1 MPQSRTKRETEAEER
16 RSGRENCKGAEDVL
30 LSGFWFLVFDYPT
43 ARSSNLT
50 PHEECSVERFSA
62 LIGFVLILAIA
73 FALSNNKK
81 SIRWKTVMWGLL
93 LQIVTA
99 VAVLKGDLI
108 ARLLAPVA
116 LPLSQIGAALLFIGL
131 AVAFYFVARKMEG
144 QTRRFVWS
152 AFGLVAL
159 YLFLSYNLLKYL
171 FENMKEVVNKLIGYT
186 AEGSKFVFGPLGDP
200 ASTNPGFVFATMV
213 LPTIIFI
220 ASIFAILYY
229 IGVMQVVVRFFAKL
243 MSRFMGASGAE
254 STSVAASIFMGQ
266 TEAPLTIRP
275 FLPDMTLSELM
286 TIMTAGMAHISGGIM
301 AAYVLVAKVDVI
313 HLLTAVIMTAPG
325 AIMMAKII
333 VPEVDQPKT
342 GGDVEVV
349 VPKQDV
355 NIIDAAGR
363 GAIEGLHLS
372 LNVAGMLIAFIAL
385 VALVNGVFGAVH
397 GWLLSAA
404 PAVAAWFP
412 ASLDLLLGF
421 IFRPIAWAMGVN
433 WADSLQV
440 GNLLGT
446 RMVLNEFVAF
456 ANLGTYTAAHPAG
469 TLGALSPRSIVIVTY
484 ALCGFANFSSIAIQI
499 GGIGSLAPSRRG
511 DLARLGLRAMLA
523 GTLANFLTATIAGML
538 L

>member
-1 MPQSRTKRETEAEER
+1 MER
-16 RSGRENCKGAEDVL
+16 
-30 LSGFWFLVFDYPT
+30 
-43 ARSSNLT
+43 LT
-50 PHEECSVERFSA
+50 A
-62 LIGFVLILAIA
+62 LIGFFAILVIA
-73 FALSNNKK
+73 WALSTERRAIKW
-81 SIRWKTVMWGLL
+81 RPVVWGLI
-93 LQIVTA
+93 LQIVVAICVLKGELIERALSGIALPLERWGAALVFVLATV
-99 VAVLKGDLI
+99 VAVLI
-108 ARLLAPVA
+108 ART
-116 LPLSQIGAALLFIGL
+116 LPLGA
-131 AVAFYFVARKMEG
+131 
-144 QTRRFVWS
+144 RRPLWIAYGIFS
-152 AFGLVAL
+152 L
-159 YLFLSYNLLKYL
+159 YLFLTFNLLHFI
-171 FENMKEVVNKLIGYT
+171 FETMKGVVNKLIGYT
-186 AEGSKFVFGPLGDP
+186 QEGSTFVFGDLG
-200 ASTNPGFVFATMV
+200 AGNSKVGFIFATQV

-229 IGVMQVVVRFFAKL
+229 IGVMQIVVKFFAKA

-275 FLPDMTLSELM
+275 FLPDMTRSELM

-325 AIMMAKII
+325 AIMMAKIM
-333 VPEVDQPKT
+333 VPETEQPLT

-385 VALVNGVFGAVH
+385 VALVNGMFGYVH
-397 GWLLSAA
+397 GYAG
-404 PAVAAWFP
+404 WFP
-412 ASLDLLLGF
+412 ASLDIVLGY
-421 IFRPIAWAMGVN
+421 IFRPIAWAMGVS
-433 WADSLQV
+433 WKDSLTV

-456 ANLGTYTAAHPAG
+456 VKLGEPG
-469 TLGALSPRSIVIVTY
+469 IGDALDFRSKIITTY

-511 DLARLGLRAMLA
+511 DLARLGLRAMIA
-523 GTLANFLTATIAGML
+523 GTLANFLTATIAGIL

>member
-1 MPQSRTKRETEAEER
+1 M
-16 RSGRENCKGAEDVL
+16 
-30 LSGFWFLVFDYPT
+30 
-43 ARSSNLT
+43 
-50 PHEECSVERFSA
+50 ERFSA
-62 LIGFVLILAIA
+62 LIGFVVILGIA
-73 FALSNNKK
+73 FLLSNNKRA
-81 SIRWKTVMWGLL
+81 IRWRTVFWGLL
-93 LQIVTA
+93 LQILIA
-99 VAVLKGDLI
+99 IAVLKGELI
-108 ARLLAPVA
+108 ARLFAPIA
-116 LPLSQIGAALLFIGL
+116 LPLERYGAAIVFVVL
-131 AVAFYFVARKMEG
+131 AVVVYQIAVRLPLSAR
-144 QTRRFVWS
+144 RPLWY
-152 AFGLVAL
+152 AFGVAAL
-159 YLFLSYNLLKYL
+159 YLLLTFNLLAYM
-171 FENMKEVVNKLIGYT
+171 FEKLKEVVNNLIGYT

-200 ASTNPGFVFATMV
+200 KGAIFVFATMV

-220 ASIFAILYY
+220 ASIFAVLYY
-229 IGVMQVVVRFFAKL
+229 LGVMQLVVKFFAK
-243 MSRFMGASGAE
+243 MMTRFMGASGAE

-275 FLPDMTLSELM
+275 FLADMTMSELM

-342 GGDVEVV
+342 GGDVEVI

-355 NIIDAAGR
+355 NVIDAAGR
-363 GAIEGLHLS
+363 GAIEGMGLS
-372 LNVAGMLIAFIAL
+372 INVLAMLIAFIAL
-385 VALVNGVFGAVH
+385 VALVNGMFGYVH
-397 GWLLSAA
+397 NYWS
-404 PAVAAWFP
+404 WFP
-412 ASLDLLLGF
+412 ASLDLVLGYVF
-421 IFRPIAWAMGVN
+421 AAVAWCMGV
-433 WADSLQV
+433 ASKDIVTV

-456 ANLGTYTAAHPAG
+456 ARLGDIVKANPN
-469 TLGALSPRSIVIVTY
+469 ALNPRSFVIVTY

>member
-1 MPQSRTKRETEAEER
+1 
-16 RSGRENCKGAEDVL
+16 
-30 LSGFWFLVFDYPT
+30 
-43 ARSSNLT
+43 
-50 PHEECSVERFSA
+50 VERFSA
-62 LIGFVLILAIA
+62 LIGFVLILVIA
-73 FALSNNKK
+73 YALSNNKS
-81 SIRWKTVMWGLL
+81 SIRWKTVFWGLV
-93 LQIVTA
+93 LQILIA
-99 VAVLKGDLI
+99 IAVLKGELI
-108 ARLLAPVA
+108 AEAFGAPAGREIALLGFIALAVIVTQVAKRIPEGARRILWIGFAVVSAVLFLAFNLLAH
-116 LPLSQIGAALLFIGL
+116 
-131 AVAFYFVARKMEG
+131 
-144 QTRRFVWS
+144 
-152 AFGLVAL
+152 
-159 YLFLSYNLLKYL
+159 L
-171 FENMKEVVNKLIGYT
+171 FENMKYIVNKLIGYT
-186 AEGSKFVFGPLGDP
+186 AEGSKFVFGTLGDGN
-200 ASTNPGFVFATMV
+200 SSLGFIFATQV

-229 IGVMQVVVRFFAKL
+229 IGVMQLVVRFFAKL
-243 MSRFMGASGAE
+243 MTRFMGASGAE

-275 FLPDMTLSELM
+275 FLPEMTMSELM

-342 GGDVEVV
+342 GGDVEVI

-385 VALVNGVFGAVH
+385 VALINGMFGAVNAY
-397 GWLLSAA
+397 W
-404 PAVAAWFP
+404 AWFP
-412 ASLDLLLGF
+412 PSLDIVLGW
-421 IFRPIAWAMGVN
+421 IFRPIAWAMGVA
-433 WADSLQV
+433 WKDAQIV
-440 GNLLGT
+440 GDLLGT

-456 ANLGTYTAAHPAG
+456 AKLGEIVTANPN
-469 TLGALSPRSIVIVTY
+469 ALDPRSFVITTY

-499 GGIGSLAPSRRG
+499 GGIGSLAPTRRG
-511 DLARLGLRAMLA
+511 DLARLGLRAMFA

>member
-1 MPQSRTKRETEAEER
+1 M
-16 RSGRENCKGAEDVL
+16 
-30 LSGFWFLVFDYPT
+30 
-43 ARSSNLT
+43 
-50 PHEECSVERFSA
+50 ERFSA

-73 FALSNNKK
+73 YALSNNKHA
-81 SIRWKTVMWGLL
+81 IRWKTVFWGLL
-93 LQIVTA
+93 LQILIA
-99 VAVLKGDLI
+99 IAVLKGEPISRAIVGPNPPISRGIASLI
-108 ARLLAPVA
+108 FIAVAIIVYQIAKRMKAGKRGLWIGFAVFSVAIFVTFNLLA
-116 LPLSQIGAALLFIGL
+116 F
-131 AVAFYFVARKMEG
+131 
-144 QTRRFVWS
+144 
-152 AFGLVAL
+152 
-159 YLFLSYNLLKYL
+159 L
-171 FENMKEVVNKLIGYT
+171 FENLKEVVNRLISYT
-186 AEGSKFVFGPLGDP
+186 GEGSKFVFGVLGDQ
-200 ASTNPGFVFATMV
+200 TNKSIGFVFATQV

-220 ASIFAILYY
+220 ASIFAVLYY
-229 IGVMQVVVRFFAKL
+229 IGVMQLVVRFFASMMNK
-243 MSRFMGASGAE
+243 FMGASGAE

-275 FLPDMTLSELM
+275 FLDEMTMSELM

-325 AIMMAKII
+325 AIMMSKII
-333 VPEVDQPKT
+333 VPEVDTPKT

-385 VALVNGVFGAVH
+385 VALVNGMFGYVH
-397 GWLLSAA
+397 TLWGS
-404 PAVAAWFP
+404 FP
-412 ASLDLLLGF
+412 DSLDKVLGW
-421 IFRPIAWAMGVN
+421 IFAPIAWAMGVA
-433 WADSLQV
+433 WKDALTV

-456 ANLGTYTAAHPAG
+456 AKLGEPG
-469 TLGALSPRSIVIVTY
+469 VGSSLSPRSFVITTY

-511 DLARLGLRAMLA
+511 DLARLGMRAMFA

>member
-1 MPQSRTKRETEAEER
+1 M
-16 RSGRENCKGAEDVL
+16 
-30 LSGFWFLVFDYPT
+30 
-43 ARSSNLT
+43 
-50 PHEECSVERFSA
+50 ERFTG
-62 LIGFVLILAIA
+62 LIGFAAIMLIAWLMSTDRKAI
-73 FALSNNKK
+73 KW
-81 SIRWKTVMWGLL
+81 RPVGWGLA
-93 LQIVTA
+93 LQIV
-99 VAVLKGDLI
+99 VAIFVLKGRQI
-108 ARLLAPVA
+108 AEAFGAIAPPLEQWGVA
-116 LPLSQIGAALLFIGL
+116 LIFIGL
-131 AVAFYFVARKMEG
+131 AIVVTVAAKFLPPGARRG
-144 QTRRFVWS
+144 LWIV
-152 AFGLVAL
+152 FGVISLI
-159 YLFLSYNLLKYL
+159 LFLAYNLLAYL
-171 FENMKEVVNKLIGYT
+171 FETMKHVVNGLIGYT
-186 AEGSKFVFGPLGDP
+186 QVGSEFVFGTLGAPDGGK
-200 ASTNPGFVFATMV
+200 AKLGFIFATQV

-229 IGVMQVVVRFFAKL
+229 LGVMQLVVKFFAKI
-243 MSRFMGASGAE
+243 MARFMGASGAE

-275 FLPDMTLSELM
+275 FLPDMTRSELM

-325 AIMMAKII
+325 AIMMAKLM
-333 VPEVDQPKT
+333 VPETEVPAT
-342 GGDVEVV
+342 GGDVNVV

-355 NIIDAAGR
+355 NVIDAAGR

-385 VALVNGVFGAVH
+385 VAMVNGMFGWAH
-397 GWLLSAA
+397 GMWS
-404 PAVAAWFP
+404 WFP
-412 ASLDLLLGF
+412 ASLDIVFGW
-421 IFRPIAWAMGVN
+421 IFRPIAWAMGVS
-433 WADSLQV
+433 WKDSFMV

-456 ANLGTYTAAHPAG
+456 VKLGEPG
-469 TLGALSPRSIVIVTY
+469 VGSSLDPRSFVITTY

-511 DLARLGLRAMLA
+511 DLARLGLRAMVA

>member
-1 MPQSRTKRETEAEER
+1 M
-16 RSGRENCKGAEDVL
+16 
-30 LSGFWFLVFDYPT
+30 
-43 ARSSNLT
+43 
-50 PHEECSVERFSA
+50 ERFSA
-62 LIGFVLILAIA
+62 LIGFAAILLIAVL
-73 FALSNNKK
+73 LSTNRRA
-81 SIRWKTVMWGLL
+81 IRWKTIFWGLL

-99 VAVLKGDLI
+99 ILVLKGAWISTQFASFSPPMSRVMASAIFIVLAIVVYQI
-108 ARLLAPVA
+108 AIRMPAG
-116 LPLSQIGAALLFIGL
+116 SRR
-131 AVAFYFVARKMEG
+131 AVWTGFGV
-144 QTRRFVWS
+144 VS
-152 AFGLVAL
+152 A
-159 YLFLSYNLLKYL
+159 YLFLAYNLLAFL
-171 FENMKEVVNKLIGYT
+171 FENLKEVVNHLIGYT
-186 AEGSKFVFGPLGDP
+186 AEGAKFVFGPLGDP
-200 ASTNPGFVFATMV
+200 ASKSIGFVFACQV

-229 IGVMQVVVRFFAKL
+229 LGVMQLVVRFFAK
-243 MSRFMGASGAE
+243 MMTRFMGASGAE

-275 FLPDMTLSELM
+275 FIPDMTMSELM
-286 TIMTAGMAHISGGIM
+286 TIMTAGMAHVSGGIM

-333 VPEVDQPKT
+333 VPETDKPKT
-342 GGDVEVV
+342 GGDVQAD

-385 VALVNGVFGAVH
+385 VALINGVFGWANAHLYFNWH
-397 GWLLSAA
+397 GEARS
-404 PAVAAWFP
+404 VVP
-412 ASLDLLLGF
+412 ASLDLLLGT
-421 IFRPIAWAMGVN
+421 IFRPIAWAMGVS
-433 WADSLQV
+433 WKDSLTV

-456 ANLGTYTAAHPAG
+456 ANLGKPG
-469 TLGALSPRSIVIVTY
+469 VGSSLDPRSFTIVTY

>member
-1 MPQSRTKRETEAEER
+1 M
-16 RSGRENCKGAEDVL
+16 
-30 LSGFWFLVFDYPT
+30 
-43 ARSSNLT
+43 
-50 PHEECSVERFSA
+50 ERFSA
-62 LIGFVLILAIA
+62 LIGFVVILGIA
-73 FALSNNKK
+73 YGLSNNKK
-81 SIRWKTVMWGLL
+81 SIRWKTVGWGLL
-93 LQIVTA
+93 LQIA
-99 VAVLKGDLI
+99 IAICVLKGEVI
-108 ARLLAPVA
+108 AGAFAAVAP
-116 LPLSQIGAALLFIGL
+116 PLERWGAALIFIIV
-131 AVAFYFVARKMEG
+131 AVVIAQAVKLVAVES
-144 QTRRFVWS
+144 RRFVWW
-152 AFGLVAL
+152 AFGVFAL
-159 YLFLSYNLLKYL
+159 YFFLAFNLLAFL
-171 FENMKEVVNKLIGYT
+171 FQTLKDVVNRFIAYSG
-186 AEGSKFVFGPLGDP
+186 EGSKFVFGELGVQNS
-200 ASTNPGFVFATMV
+200 AKIGFIFATQV

-220 ASIFAILYY
+220 ASIFAVLYY
-229 IGVMQVVVRFFAKL
+229 IGVMQLVVKFFAKV

-275 FLPDMTLSELM
+275 FLPEMTMSELM

-325 AIMMAKII
+325 AIMMSKII
-333 VPEVDQPKT
+333 VPEVDKPKT

-385 VALVNGVFGAVH
+385 VALVNGMFGYVH
-397 GWLLSAA
+397 TL
-404 PAVAAWFP
+404 VAWFP
-412 ASLDLLLGF
+412 ASLDIVLGWVF
-421 IFRPIAWAMGVN
+421 SPIAWAMGV
-433 WADSLQV
+433 ARKDMFVV

-456 ANLGTYTAAHPAG
+456 AKLGEPG
-469 TLGALSPRSIVIVTY
+469 VGSSLDPRSFVITTY

-499 GGIGSLAPSRRG
+499 GGISSLAPTRRG
-511 DLARLGLRAMLA
+511 DLARLGMRAMLA
-523 GTLANFLTATIAGML
+523 GTLANFLTATIAGVL

>member
-1 MPQSRTKRETEAEER
+1 M
-16 RSGRENCKGAEDVL
+16 
-30 LSGFWFLVFDYPT
+30 
-43 ARSSNLT
+43 
-50 PHEECSVERFSA
+50 ERFSA
-62 LIGFVLILAIA
+62 LIGFVGILAIA
-73 FALSNNKK
+73 FLLSTNRRA
-81 SIRWKTVMWGLL
+81 IRWKTVGWGLT
-93 LQIVTA
+93 LQILTA
-99 VAVLKGDLI
+99 IAVLKGTQI
-108 ARLLAPVA
+108 AHAFGIFMPA
-116 LPLSQIGAALLFIGL
+116 MSPWIAALIFIALTVIVVQIAKRMTHGPATNGL
-131 AVAFYFVARKMEG
+131 WTVYLVISAV
-144 QTRRFVWS
+144 
-152 AFGLVAL
+152 
-159 YLFLSYNLLKYL
+159 LFLAYNLLAFL
-171 FENMKEVVNKLIGYT
+171 FENLKEVVTRLISYT
-186 AEGSKFVFGPLGDP
+186 AEGSKFVFGALGDP
-200 ASTNPGFVFATMV
+200 ANKNIGFVFACQV

-229 IGVMQVVVRFFAKL
+229 LGVMQVVVRFFAKL

-254 STSVAASIFMGQ
+254 SLSVAASIFMGQ

-275 FLPDMTLSELM
+275 FIEGMTMSELM

-325 AIMMAKII
+325 AIMMAKMI
-333 VPEVDQPKT
+333 VPETEKPAT
-342 GGDVEVV
+342 GADVEVV

-355 NIIDAAGR
+355 NVIDAAGR

-385 VALVNGVFGAVH
+385 VALINGVFGFVH
-397 GWLLSAA
+397 GHAL
-404 PAVAAWFP
+404 WFP
-412 ASLDLLLGF
+412 GSLDKLLGW
-421 IFRPIAWAMGVN
+421 IFSPIAWAMGVS
-433 WADSLQV
+433 WKDSLTV

-456 ANLGTYTAAHPAG
+456 AKLGEPG
-469 TLGALSPRSIVIVTY
+469 IGSSLDPRSFVIVTY

-511 DLARLGLRAMLA
+511 DLARLGMRAMIA

>member
-1 MPQSRTKRETEAEER
+1 M
-16 RSGRENCKGAEDVL
+16 
-30 LSGFWFLVFDYPT
+30 
-43 ARSSNLT
+43 
-50 PHEECSVERFSA
+50 ERFTA
-62 LIGFVLILAIA
+62 LIGFFAILAIA
-73 FALSNNKK
+73 WAMSTNKAAIK
-81 SIRWKTVMWGLL
+81 WRPVIWGLI
-93 LQIVTA
+93 LQIVIA
-99 VAVLKGDLI
+99 VFVLKGEPI
-108 ARLLAPVA
+108 AGALAPFA
-116 LPLSQIGAALLFIGL
+116 LPLERWGAALLFIVIAIVFVQIAKRVAPGARRGL
-131 AVAFYFVARKMEG
+131 WAV
-144 QTRRFVWS
+144 
-152 AFGLVAL
+152 FGIITL
-159 YLFLSYNLLKYL
+159 YLFLAFNLLAYL
-171 FENMKEVVNKLIGYT
+171 FETMKGVVNNLIGYT
-186 AEGSKFVFGPLGDP
+186 SEGAAFVFGDLAKSEGKV
-200 ASTNPGFVFATMV
+200 GFVFAMQV

-229 IGVMQVVVRFFAKL
+229 IGVMQVIVKFFAKM

-275 FLPDMTLSELM
+275 FLPDMTRSELM

-325 AIMMAKII
+325 AIMMAKIM
-333 VPEVDQPKT
+333 VPETEQTTT

-355 NIIDAAGR
+355 NVIDAAGR

-372 LNVAGMLIAFIAL
+372 VNVAGMLIAFIAL
-385 VALVNGVFGAVH
+385 VALVNGIFGYVH
-397 GWLLSAA
+397 GA
-404 PAVAAWFP
+404 AAWFP
-412 ASLDLLLGF
+412 ASLDVVLGW
-421 IFRPIAWAMGVN
+421 IFRPIAWAMGVS
-433 WADSLQV
+433 WKDSLTV

-456 ANLGTYTAAHPAG
+456 VKLGEPGVGNMLDH
-469 TLGALSPRSIVIVTY
+469 RSFVIATY

-511 DLARLGLRAMLA
+511 DLARLGLRAMIA
-523 GTLANFLTATIAGML
+523 GTLANFLTATIAGVL

>member
-1 MPQSRTKRETEAEER
+1 M
-16 RSGRENCKGAEDVL
+16 
-30 LSGFWFLVFDYPT
+30 
-43 ARSSNLT
+43 
-50 PHEECSVERFSA
+50 ERFTA
-62 LIGFVLILAIA
+62 LIGFVAIMAIAYAMSTNRSAIKWRPVFWGLILQ
-73 FALSNNKK
+73 F
-81 SIRWKTVMWGLL
+81 V
-93 LQIVTA
+93 VA
-99 VAVLKGDLI
+99 VFVLKGTVI
-108 ARLLAPVA
+108 SEALAPFA
-116 LPLSQIGAALLFIGL
+116 LDLSRAGAALAFIIISILASQIARFVSGVGRRGLWIAYGL
-131 AVAFYFVARKMEG
+131 A
-144 QTRRFVWS
+144 S
-152 AFGLVAL
+152 L
-159 YLFLSYNLLKYL
+159 YLFLTYDLLAYL
-171 FENMKEVVNKLIGYT
+171 FENMKSVVNNLIGYT
-186 AEGSKFVFGPLGDP
+186 QEGAKFVFGTLGAGD
-200 ASTNPGFVFATMV
+200 SSLGFIFATQV

-229 IGVMQVVVRFFAKL
+229 LGVMQVVVRFFAKV

-275 FLPDMTLSELM
+275 FLPTMTMSELM
-286 TIMTAGMAHISGGIM
+286 TVMTAGMAHISGGIM

-325 AIMMAKII
+325 AIMMAKLI
-333 VPEVDQPKT
+333 VPETEQPATGADVNVD
-342 GGDVEVV
+342 

-385 VALVNGVFGAVH
+385 VALVNGMFGYVH
-397 GWLLSAA
+397 SF
-404 PAVAAWFP
+404 AAWFP
-412 ASLDLLLGF
+412 ASLDIVLGWV
-421 IFRPIAWAMGVN
+421 FRPIAWAMGVT
-433 WADSLQV
+433 WKDSLIV

-456 ANLGTYTAAHPAG
+456 VKLGEAG
-469 TLGALSPRSIVIVTY
+469 VGDVLTVRSKVIATY

-511 DLARLGLRAMLA
+511 DLARLGLRAMIA
-523 GTLANFLTATIAGML
+523 GTLANFLTATIAGFL

>member
-1 MPQSRTKRETEAEER
+1 M
-16 RSGRENCKGAEDVL
+16 
-30 LSGFWFLVFDYPT
+30 
-43 ARSSNLT
+43 
-50 PHEECSVERFSA
+50 ERFSA
-62 LIGFVLILAIA
+62 LIGFFLILAIA
-73 FALSNNKK
+73 WGLSDNKK
-81 SIRWKTVMWGLL
+81 SIRWKTVFWGLV
-93 LQIVTA
+93 LQIV
-99 VAVLKGDLI
+99 VAICVLKGALI
-108 ARLLAPVA
+108 AGAFEGIAP
-116 LPLSQIGAALLFIGL
+116 PLEQWGAALIFVAL
-131 AVAFYFVARKMEG
+131 AVICYFVARTISAG
-144 QTRRFVWS
+144 ARRGLWIGFGVFS
-152 AFGLVAL
+152 AL
-159 YLFLSYNLLKYL
+159 LFLAYNLLAYI
-171 FENMKEVVNKLIGYT
+171 FETMKHIVNSLIGYT
-186 AEGSKFVFGPLGDP
+186 AEGSKFVFGALGSSD
-200 ASTNPGFVFATMV
+200 SSIGFVFATQV

-229 IGVMQVVVRFFAKL
+229 IGVMQIVVTFFAKI

-275 FLPDMTLSELM
+275 FLPDMTRSELM

-325 AIMMAKII
+325 AVMIAKII
-333 VPEVDQPKT
+333 VPETETPAT

-355 NIIDAAGR
+355 NVIDAAGR

-385 VALVNGVFGAVH
+385 VALVNGMFGAVH
-397 GWLLSAA
+397 NAL
-404 PAVAAWFP
+404 PWFP
-412 ASLDLLLGF
+412 PSLDVVLGW
-421 IFRPIAWAMGVN
+421 IFAPIAWAMGVA
-433 WADSLQV
+433 WKDAITV

-456 ANLGTYTAAHPAG
+456 AKLGEMVKANPN
-469 TLGALSPRSIVIVTY
+469 ALDPRSFVIATY

-511 DLARLGLRAMLA
+511 DLARLGLRAMIA
-523 GTLANFLTATIAGML
+523 GTLANFLTACIAGML
-538 L
+538 V